1 MEGEHLVDEGTDLAQ
16 EWGVCGQG
24 QSAGPELVSWMKVQD
39 TEPLRA
45 RVGL

>member
-1 MEGEHLVDEGTDLAQ
+1 MEGEHLVDKGTELAQ

-24 QSAGPELVSWMKVQD
+24 QSAGPELVSCLKAQD
-39 TEPLRA
+39 TKPLRA